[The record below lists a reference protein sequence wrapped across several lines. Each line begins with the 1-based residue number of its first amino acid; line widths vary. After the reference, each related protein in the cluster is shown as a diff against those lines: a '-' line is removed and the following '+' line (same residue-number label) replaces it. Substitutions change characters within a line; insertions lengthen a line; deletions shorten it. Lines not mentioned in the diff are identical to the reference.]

1 MTQPFPV
8 VRLLPGRHKRVRAGH
23 PWVYS
28 NEIAMDHAA
37 KALPAGGL
45 VRLETGHG
53 DSLGLAIFNPRP
65 LISAR
70 ILSRDAATQID
81 AAFFAD
87 RLAAA
92 AALRERLYP
101 GGYYRLIHA
110 EADGLPGLIVDR
122 FGDVVVAQ
130 SNAAGIDRLWPEIE
144 RALRRTASPRAIV
157 RRDDS
162 NARAV
167 EGLAQRVEV
176 AAGEID
182 GPVELIEN
190 EGRFLADV
198 IAGQKTGWFYDQRD
212 NRAAVAR
219 LASGGRVLDLYA
231 YGGGFAIAAAR
242 GGAAEVIAVDRS
254 APALALAEKSA
265 ASNGVA
271 ARCRFVRAEAF
282 AEMERLATDAAR
294 FDIVVADPPA
304 FVKSK
309 KDLAAGVRG
318 YRKMTRLAAALV
330 TPGGFLFV
338 ASCSHNVEPPL
349 FAEQVARGMH
359 DAGREGRV
367 LRTTGAAPDH
377 PVHPALPESAYLK
390 ALLLQVD

>member
-1 MTQPFPV
+1 
-8 VRLLPGRHKRVRAGH
+8 
-23 PWVYS
+23 
-28 NEIAMDHAA
+28 MDNAA
-37 KALPAGGL
+37 KALAPGGL

-53 DSLGLAIFNPRP
+53 ESLGLAMFNARP

-70 ILSRDAATQID
+70 LLSRDAARRID
-81 AAFFAD
+81 AEFFAD

-101 GGYYRLIHA
+101 GGHYRLIHA
-110 EADGLPGLIVDR
+110 EADGLPGMIVDR
-122 FGDVVVAQ
+122 FGDVVVVQ

-144 RALRRTASPRAIV
+144 QALRRTVSPRAIV

-162 NARAV
+162 SARAL
-167 EGLAQRVEV
+167 EGLAQRVEI
-176 AAGEID
+176 AAGAID
-182 GPVELIEN
+182 GPVALVEN
-190 EGRFLADV
+190 DARFLADV

-242 GGAAEVIAVDRS
+242 EGAAEVIAVDRS
-254 APALALAEKSA
+254 APALALAERSA
-265 ASNGVA
+265 ALNGVE

-282 AEMERLATDAAR
+282 AEMERLAADGAR

-318 YRKMTRLAAALV
+318 YRKMARLAAALV

-338 ASCSHNVEPPL
+338 ASCSHNVEAAL
-349 FAEQVARGMH
+349 FAEQVARGLH
-359 DAGREGRV
+359 DAGREGRI
-367 LRTTGAAPDH
+367 LRASGAAADH